1 MTMIDVSALSPARA
15 PIAYGEYA
23 NLSPAQVAEVAH
35 QKLAAYIERGRTR
48 AATAIRTI
56 LNTEIRDGV
65 LPVNQMQFNTP
76 AVHSGQVTMYLNGHS
91 APLGRHALDQMAGRV
106 GLPTKFVHEVQGSD
120 WGRQLVAHNLT
131 ELARHADPTD
141 VALVRAV
148 NGQVRGVVSNAYKT
162 DDSRPAL
169 DVLIQYAQEVGAVVC
184 DGDALE
190 VRTSIKVVV
199 AKPIELYPGEWCV
212 FGLDYRNGD
221 FGGYAREVNGFV
233 LRLLCLNGAMMTSQF
248 RRVHLGA
255 RIKDEVEYSSKTRR
269 LNAEATASATRDMAK
284 HLLGPAAVDQMVQQ
298 VRAAQASRIDADQIS
313 AVLKTRVNKTDEKEI
328 AKLFSSA
335 DVENLPAGQNRWRFS
350 NAISWLAHEQENADK
365 RLDLEQL
372 AGDVLAA

>member
-1 MTMIDVSALSPARA
+1 MTIIDVSEIQPARA

-23 NLSPAQVAEVAH
+23 NLTPSQVQEVAR
-35 QKLAAYIERGRTR
+35 QKLAQYIEKGRVR
-48 AATAIRTI
+48 AASAIRTI
-56 LNTEIRDGV
+56 LSTEIRDGV
-65 LPVNQMQFNTP
+65 LPVQQMGFGLDDQGRI
-76 AVHSGQVTMYLNGHS
+76 SMLMQGHQ
-91 APLGRHALDQMAGRV
+91 AHMARHAVDQAASRL
-106 GLPTKFVHEVQGSD
+106 GLPTKFVHEVEGQE
-120 WGRQLVAHNLT
+120 WGRRLVAHNLT
-131 ELARHADPTD
+131 QLAQHADPKD

-148 NGQVRGVVSNAYKT
+148 DGQVRGLVSNAYKT

-169 DVLIQYAQEVGAVVC
+169 DSLIQVVQEVGAVIC
-184 DGDALE
+184 DGDALD
-190 VRTSIKVVV
+190 VRTSVKVVV
-199 AKPIELYPGEWCV
+199 AEPVELYPGEWCV

-233 LRLLCLNGAMMTSQF
+233 LRLLCLNGCMMTSQF

-269 LNAEATASATRDMAK
+269 LNAEATASATRDMAR
-284 HLLGPAAVDQMVQQ
+284 HLLGPVAIDQMVQQ
-298 VRAAQASRIDADQIS
+298 VRAAQANRIDADQIA

-328 AKLFSSA
+328 ARLFSSA

-350 NAISWLAHEQENADK
+350 NAISWLAHEQAEPAR